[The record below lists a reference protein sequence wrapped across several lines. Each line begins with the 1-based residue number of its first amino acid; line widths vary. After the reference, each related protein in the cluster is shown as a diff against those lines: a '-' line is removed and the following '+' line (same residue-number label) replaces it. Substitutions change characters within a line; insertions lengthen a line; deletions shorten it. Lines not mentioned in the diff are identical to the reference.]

1 MFVDLSG
8 MIKAGLSLA
17 VCVGIIALL
26 ARGFSLT
33 NKDKNGSSKSG
44 SSSSSSTTNNIESK

>member
-44 SSSSSSTTNNIESK
+44 SSSTTNNTESK

>member
-33 NKDKNGSSKSG
+33 NKDKDGSSKSG
-44 SSSSSSTTNNIESK
+44 SSSSSSTTNNTESK